1 MMTPSRGPGSDAPL
15 SGEELPIS
23 TTPPSDS
30 GGTSK
35 RKVAF
40 APSDWVRSAAAGV
53 SSVTGRLAS
62 ATADTLRRPM
72 NFART
77 GPKQRS
83 AVNPLAMA
91 ATTAEV
97 QTRHM
102 LSEERGTVGAT
113 HHYVC
118 N

>member
-1 MMTPSRGPGSDAPL
+1 MY
-15 SGEELPIS
+15 GEELPIS
-23 TTPPSDS
+23 STPPSDS
-30 GGTSK
+30 GGTTSRK
-35 RKVAF
+35 KVAF

-53 SSVTGRLAS
+53 TSVTGRLAS

-72 NFART
+72 NFSRT
-77 GPKQRS
+77 TTKQRS

-102 LSEERGTVGAT
+102 LNEERGTVCI
-113 HHYVC
+113 H
-118 N
+118 